1 MLSVLDKVEARGM
14 AKGIAKGE
22 ARGIAKGEARGIAK
36 GKADTARRMLMR
48 GLLPEQIADYTDLP
62 LEEIEALRN
71 PQA

>member
-14 AKGIAKGE
+14 AK
-22 ARGIAKGEARGIAK
+22 GIAKGEARGIAK

>member
-22 ARGIAKGEARGIAK
+22 ARGIAKGMAK

-62 LEEIEALRN
+62 LEEIEALGD

>member
-1 MLSVLDKVEARGM
+1 M
-14 AKGIAKGE
+14 AK
-22 ARGIAKGEARGIAK
+22 GIAK

-62 LEEIEALRN
+62 LEEIEALKD